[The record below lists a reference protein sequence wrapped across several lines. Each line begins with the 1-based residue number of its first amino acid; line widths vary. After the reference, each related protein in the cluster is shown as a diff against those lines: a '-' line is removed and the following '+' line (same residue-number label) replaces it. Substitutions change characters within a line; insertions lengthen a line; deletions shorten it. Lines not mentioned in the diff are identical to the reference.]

1 MSAKP
6 DSESI
11 PIIASA
17 AELEAWLEKNGATA
31 TEYWFA
37 IHKKTSPA
45 YSVSL
50 EELIDVALC
59 FGWVDVKGIRV
70 DDELGGLRFT
80 PRRPKSNWSAINR
93 ERARRLIADAR
104 MRPSGYAQLPG
115 DL

>member
-1 MSAKP
+1 VTENPEP
-6 DSESI
+6 DSI
-11 PIIASA
+11 PVIASA
-17 AELEAWLEKNGATA
+17 AELEAWLEEHGATE
-31 TEYWFA
+31 TEFWFA
-37 IHKKTSPA
+37 IHKKTSPS

-70 DDELGGLRFT
+70 DEDLRGLRFT

-93 ERARRLIADAR
+93 ERARRLIAEGR
-104 MRPSGYAQLPG
+104 MRPAGIAQFPG